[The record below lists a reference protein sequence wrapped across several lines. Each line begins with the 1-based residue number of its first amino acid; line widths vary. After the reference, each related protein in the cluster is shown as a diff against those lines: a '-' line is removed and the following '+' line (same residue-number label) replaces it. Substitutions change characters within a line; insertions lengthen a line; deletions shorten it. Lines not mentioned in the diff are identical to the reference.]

1 MREIRVFYTKLGDAR
16 LISHLDMNRVFLRA
30 VNRTDIPIWYTQGY
44 NPHPYFSFSLPLSL
58 GVESECESFDMRLDD
73 DEYPIENVKSEFN
86 RVLPGGI
93 QIVSVGIPKMKAKDI
108 YCGIFE
114 AAFKTPRADSL
125 FIQVEKI
132 LKGGEL
138 TAVKKQKSGKKKVEA
153 QVNILQGVITYTISK
168 QKDTVKLK
176 LLLLSGIKMNT
187 NPVLLV
193 NSLKKACSS
202 EIEDVKIRKIALF
215 DEKYRDFC

>member
-1 MREIRVFYTKLGDAR
+1 M
-16 LISHLDMNRVFLRA
+16 
-30 VNRTDIPIWYTQGY
+30 
-44 NPHPYFSFSLPLSL
+44 
-58 GVESECESFDMRLDD
+58 
-73 DEYPIENVKSEFN
+73 
-86 RVLPGGI
+86 
-93 QIVSVGIPKMKAKDI
+93 
-108 YCGIFE
+108 
-114 AAFKTPRADSL
+114 
-125 FIQVEKI
+125 
-132 LKGGEL
+132 
-138 TAVKKQKSGKKKVEA
+138 EA

-168 QKDTVKLK
+168 QKDAVKLK